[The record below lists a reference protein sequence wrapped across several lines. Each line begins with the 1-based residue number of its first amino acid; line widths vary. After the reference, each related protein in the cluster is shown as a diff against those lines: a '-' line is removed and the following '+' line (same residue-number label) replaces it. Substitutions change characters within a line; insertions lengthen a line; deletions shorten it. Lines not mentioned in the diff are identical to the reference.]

1 MCCASAQCRFSD
13 GTYVCKFAL
22 WSETGEVDRV
32 ADLSSK
38 SRDDESGMNNNETL
52 ESNCIDKTCIQCAC
66 RRLYHIRILYL
77 HMHSVLLISIKYTV
91 FNTSDN
97 SILIG
102 IISKL

>member
-52 ESNCIDKTCIQCAC
+52 ESNCIDKTCI
-66 RRLYHIRILYL
+66 ILYL
-77 HMHSVLLISIKYTV
+77 HMHSVLSIKYTV